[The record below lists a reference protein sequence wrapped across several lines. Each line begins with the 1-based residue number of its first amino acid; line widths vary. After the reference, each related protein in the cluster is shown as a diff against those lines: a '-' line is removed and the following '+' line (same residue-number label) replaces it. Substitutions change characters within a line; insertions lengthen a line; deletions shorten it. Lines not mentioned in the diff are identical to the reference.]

1 MQSKL
6 AQVAA
11 PVLLV
16 LQELQFSSLQK
27 MVHTH
32 NSVCHLAK
40 SVTSMFVAAQRS
52 ELSETQNNQ
61 ISTTVKLDVCA
72 GKAVA
77 QPFVVLL

>member
-11 PVLLV
+11 LALLV
-16 LQELQFSSLQK
+16 LQELAYSSLLK
-27 MVHTH
+27 MVHMH
-32 NSVCHLAK
+32 NFVCHLAK

-52 ELSETQNNQ
+52 ELSVTQNNQ
-61 ISTTVKLDVCA
+61 TLTTVKLDVCA